1 MVPLSLLV
9 RNKSALRARPQ
20 KHGKSCLC
28 YCTALVQP
36 RHSEN
41 SSAFETPVT
50 APLQRSKTTTKGGNF
65 VKLFRGFYPT
75 ARLFRARPSPAGRDE
90 VLTLS
95 GKRFLS
101 VKGRNHLRQPTPCSI
116 SHDFFR
122 GPLDLGRLIPWQ
134 RRRVNSDMLYRL
146 IIVAANLPRTSARTP
161 DLPSLCDFRS

>member
-41 SSAFETPVT
+41 SSAIETPVT
-50 APLQRSKTTTKGGNF
+50 APLQRSKTTTKGGNS

-75 ARLFRARPSPAGRDE
+75 ARLFRARPSPVERDE

-95 GKRFLS
+95 GKRFMP
-101 VKGRNHLRQPTPCSI
+101 VK
-116 SHDFFR
+116 
-122 GPLDLGRLIPWQ
+122 
-134 RRRVNSDMLYRL
+134 
-146 IIVAANLPRTSARTP
+146 
-161 DLPSLCDFRS
+161 